1 MCGIAGFIDAA
12 GRVSAE
18 ARVELG
24 RRMGDTLAH
33 RGPDDS
39 GEWQDPECG
48 VVLAHRRLSIIDLT
62 REGHQPMSSAAGRY
76 VIVYNGEI
84 YNFRELAEA
93 ARRDNVVFRGSSDT
107 EVLLATIERYGV
119 ERALERMTG
128 MFAFAVWDRGE
139 RALYLAR
146 DRLGEKP
153 LYYGWI
159 GSSFVF
165 ASELKALQ
173 PYPGWAGQV
182 DPQGLASLFRYG
194 YVRNPGSIYKDIY
207 KLVPGTSLRVDSQQV
222 SGCDFSPHP
231 DSGHGGLR
239 PRRYW
244 SLDSTALGSGER
256 HNIDEETAARELD
269 DRLTRVVDRQRIA
282 DVPLGALLS
291 GGIDSSLIVA
301 LMQKLSNRPVRT
313 FTIGFDEAGFNE
325 AGHAKAVAN
334 HLGTDHTELYVTPAQ
349 AREVIPRLPAI
360 YDEPFADSSQI
371 PTCLVSELAR
381 SGVTV
386 ALSGD
391 GGDELFGG
399 YTRYGIASAFW
410 SKSQRYPAPLR
421 RAAAG
426 LLAHVPGALKDKL
439 LRIAERL
446 GDGRVPV
453 SGRRDQ
459 FDRLLHLVTVNSFP
473 HLYDELV
480 AHWKSPRSIMHGDV
494 MQEPAGHEPAMEEL
508 QELYEQMMYIDTGA
522 YLPDDILTKV
532 DRAAMAV
539 SLEVR
544 VPLLDHNLVEWIWQ
558 LPFQYKVQNGREK
571 HLLRKVLYNYVPR
584 ELVDRPKMG
593 FGIPM
598 GDWLRG
604 PLREWAE
611 ELLSVPRLQD
621 GGFLRP
627 EPIRAMWAEHQH
639 GRSDWH
645 YYLWDVLM
653 FQAWRA
659 EYP

>member
-12 GRVSAE
+12 GRHSAD
-18 ARVELG
+18 ARLELG
-24 RRMGDTLAH
+24 RRMSDRLAH

-39 GEWQDPECG
+39 GVWQDPGCG
-48 VVLAHRRLSIIDLT
+48 VVLAHRRLSIIDLS
-62 REGHQPMSSAAGRY
+62 REGHQPMSSTDGRY

-93 ARRDNVVFRGSSDT
+93 ARRDNVMFRGSSDT
-107 EVLLATIERYGV
+107 EVLLAMIERQGV
-119 ERALERMTG
+119 ERALEQMTG
-128 MFAFAVWDRGE
+128 MFAFAVWDRRE
-139 RALYLAR
+139 RALHLVR

-153 LYYGWI
+153 LYYGWV

-165 ASELKALQ
+165 ASELKALR
-173 PYPGWAGQV
+173 PYPGWPGEV

-194 YVRNPGSIYKDIY
+194 YVRSPGSIYKGIY
-207 KLVPGTSLRVDSQQV
+207 KLVPGTSLRVDSDQA
-222 SGCDFSPHP
+222 SGCDFSAHP
-231 DSGHGGLR
+231 GSGPGKMR

-244 SLDSTALGSGER
+244 SLDNAVGGGEQR
-256 HNIDEETAARELD
+256 LDIDDESAARELD
-269 DRLTRVVDRQRIA
+269 DRLTRVVDRQRLA

-301 LMQKLSNRPVRT
+301 LMQKLSDTPVRT
-313 FTIGFDEAGFNE
+313 FTIGFDETGYNE

-399 YTRYGIASAFW
+399 YTRYGIAGTFW
-410 SKSQRYPAPLR
+410 SKIQRYPAPIR

-426 LLAHVPGALKDKL
+426 LLAHAPGALKDQL

-459 FDRLLHLVTVNSFP
+459 FDRLLHLMTVKSFP
-473 HLYDELV
+473 CLYDELV
-480 AHWKSPRSIMHGDV
+480 AHWKSPRSIMQGDV
-494 MQEPAGHEPAMEEL
+494 VQGPAFHGAAVEEL
-508 QELYEQMMYIDTGA
+508 EELYERMMYIDTGT

-558 LPFQYKVQNGREK
+558 LPFEHKVRDGREK

-598 GDWLRG
+598 GEWLRG

-621 GGFLRP
+621 GGYLRP

-639 GRSDWH
+639 GTGDWH

-659 EYP
+659 ENP